1 MNLGAEMA
9 TEYCCKNIKQ
19 EAGREIIRFGSYN
32 MNLHT
37 IEAKVSPQSGGAI
50 YVLKL
55 LGFEK
60 EAHFNDRIYFNRN
73 HSDIAIYTLLKRK
86 ELFIC

>member
-1 MNLGAEMA
+1 MA
-9 TEYCCKNIKQ
+9 TEYWCKNIKQ
-19 EAGREIIRFGSYN
+19 EAVREIIRFGFYS
-32 MNLHT
+32 MNLHA
-37 IEAKVSPQSGGAI
+37 IEAKVSPKSGGAI